1 MRGFRA
7 SKLNFCGSWR
17 SRTSTRTWW
26 VRLATQ
32 RSSMATKCLTCPF
45 RTTAADRTNS
55 TQIRASS
62 RSILSMKTKTHR
74 TKTRC
79 SSTSAPTSL
88 KSLRTSCTW
97 TFSWNTRSFSWMI
110 TTRLGQNSNTDLQ
123 QKGILKCDWLP
134 RQQISKHLASADK
147 PSTPIQQQTIYTLSF
162 LATSWLR
169 VSTQMARCWSFVYL
183 FPLTLRLTQ
192 NGSSLFKSFKCTLYS

>member
-45 RTTAADRTNS
+45 RTTAVDRTNS

-134 RQQISKHLASADK
+134 RHQQISKHLASADK

-162 LATSWLR
+162 WRQADKECPHKWH
-169 VSTQMARCWSFVYL
+169 VAGPL
-183 FPLTLRLTQ
+183 FI
-192 NGSSLFKSFKCTLYS
+192 YSPSP